1 MTISTADL
9 QRVFVDT
16 SAWLA
21 LLNRKDRNHE
31 AAAQFHRSL
40 SPSTLRVITWGIHAE
55 MYTWL
60 RYHLGYRQAARW
72 LHEEAA
78 LEDQGFLE
86 IVFPSASME
95 TAVRLNLA
103 RFADQDLSYVD
114 AFSLHVV
121 QSRRDINAIFAFDHH
136 LTLVGVPVFPG
147 PVHGLGS

>member
-1 MTISTADL
+1 
-9 QRVFVDT
+9 VDT

-40 SPSTLRVITWGIHAE
+40 SPTTLRVITWGIHAE
-55 MYTWL
+55 TYSWL
-60 RYHLGYRQAARW
+60 RYHLGYLQAERW

-86 IVFPSASME
+86 IVFPSAPTE
-95 TAVRLNLA
+95 TVVRRNLT

-114 AFSLHVV
+114 AASLHVV
-121 QSRRDINAIFAFDHH
+121 QSRRDIDAIFAFDYH

-147 PVHGLGS
+147 PMDELGSQPE